1 MPIQKYY
8 LLLNQQA
15 LIMILKKYSKIFNDM
30 MDVWLFKYDGE
41 VDLGNATKDEVI
53 QITWMK
59 REQIKELFEHKV
71 LMRAIVRHKR
81 LILLNM
87 AIKPL
92 G

>member
-1 MPIQKYY
+1 MLCFITVLAFLY
-8 LLLNQQA
+8 
-15 LIMILKKYSKIFNDM
+15 I
-30 MDVWLFKYDGE
+30 
-41 VDLGNATKDEVI
+41 KDEVI

>member
-15 LIMILKKYSKIFNDM
+15 LIMILKILSKIFNDM

-53 QITWMK
+53 QVTWMK

-71 LMRAIVRHKR
+71 LMRAIARHER

>member
-1 MPIQKYY
+1 
-8 LLLNQQA
+8 
-15 LIMILKKYSKIFNDM
+15 M

-53 QITWMK
+53 QVTWMK
-59 REQIKELFEHKV
+59 REQNKELFEHKV
-71 LMRAIVRHKR
+71 LMRAIARHER